1 MVGLHSIRSDLLG
14 HNGFRVPVSVAVM
27 GVATFAVMGF
37 LAANG

>member
-1 MVGLHSIRSDLLG
+1 MHPALACNL
-14 HNGFRVPVSVAVM
+14 SVAVM

>member
-1 MVGLHSIRSDLLG
+1 MDRTPLESNKKPEPGQKWQKL
-14 HNGFRVPVSVAVM
+14 SVAVM